1 MRPWMLFDDV
11 AWEESER
18 VEREWI
24 KSLFEESTLRAI
36 GDFIVKHRRGI
47 PTEMCDPKAGAF
59 NALFRMKFQDGGS
72 AVIRFSKPGATMF
85 PEEKIRNEAAM
96 IRYIQD
102 HTTIPVPFI
111 LH

>member
-1 MRPWMLFDDV
+1 MRFDDV

-18 VEREWI
+18 VESEWV
-24 KSLFEESTLRAI
+24 KSLFEESTLCAI
-36 GDFIVKHRRGI
+36 GDFIVKHRGGE
-47 PTEMCDPKAGAF
+47 PTELCEPKAGAF

-72 AVIRFSKPGATMF
+72 AVIRFPNPGITMF
-85 PEEKIRNEAAM
+85 PEEKVRNEVAM

-102 HTTIPVPFI
+102 KTAIPVPFI